1 MLDLWFNDNDCLS
14 IVLYS
19 AFGVCY
25 PQWCGHIRI
34 TGYSAWLWK
43 GSQGRNCIEELMPT
57 PPSILITMK
66 LSHAQ
71 DGVRGLIYLGQW
83 TAILGGSVSQPSGPP
98 WIPSLRGLTQPI
110 RAWWHCLC
118 TLQVSWLH
126 RQCLEV
132 VLGLYN
138 GIQMYDGPFSMSI
151 MILKLNCSRIPADRV
166 WLRAV
171 YL

>member
-1 MLDLWFNDNDCLS
+1 MLELWFNDNDCLS
-14 IVLYS
+14 NCEWMAIVLYS

-34 TGYSAWLWK
+34 TEYSAWLWK

-66 LSHAQ
+66 FSHAQ

-98 WIPSLRGLTQPI
+98 WIPSLRGLNTTYQSLMTLSLYITSLLTSSTMPWGRTWPLQRNTNVR
-110 RAWWHCLC
+110 RAF
-118 TLQVSWLH
+118 LH
-126 RQCLEV
+126 IHHDSKAQL
-132 VLGLYN
+132 
-138 GIQMYDGPFSMSI
+138 
-151 MILKLNCSRIPADRV
+151 
-166 WLRAV
+166 
-171 YL
+171 